1 MPQMSAEYQ
10 DINSQASPYIDRRFY
25 RNFFMHPHFHANPEI
40 VYVANGQLD
49 VTIDG
54 ILNQISAGQYCIVLP
69 WQIHSYTTLESS
81 QSMIL
86 VFPGKYISSFSKN
99 MSASH
104 GETQVFPAEPLV
116 HQMFLQYLYNDA
128 EVNEYLLSSIL
139 YGLCHS
145 FVTNCKIVP
154 NADRKRNLMLVKMM
168 DYVSAHFKED
178 LSLKDVATALGYNY
192 YYLSHLFCEYSGLTF
207 QQFRN
212 MKRIDYARNELVRT
226 QKPVTDIAFECGF
239 SCVRTFNRVFRDLV
253 QMTPVQ
259 YRAQNSKIIDG
270 KRILVH
276 NNFYDYGNIRDE
288 DIRFTLA
295 AEE

>member
-1 MPQMSAEYQ
+1 MGQMSAEYQ
-10 DINSQASPYIDRRFY
+10 EFNSYSSTHVERKYYSNFYIY
-25 RNFFMHPHFHANPEI
+25 AHFHANPEI
-40 VYVANGQLD
+40 IYVSEGELD
-49 VTIDG
+49 IAIDG
-54 ILNQISAGQYCIVLP
+54 VQNHICANQYCIVLP
-69 WQIHSYTTLESS
+69 WQIHSCSTREMSE
-81 QSMIL
+81 SMIL
-86 VFPGKYISSFSKN
+86 VFPDKYISYFSQN
-99 MSASH
+99 MSSSH

-145 FVTNCKIVP
+145 FVSNCKIVP

-270 KRILVH
+270 KRILAH
-276 NNFYDYGNIRDE
+276 NNYYDYGNIRNE